1 VVEHDF
7 TRKVKPM
14 MIATLILQIGAGARA
29 TIPGLVASASPFSK
43 AVLLLLLVLSVY
55 SWAVI
60 WNRMRLYARVARQDQ
75 AFLTAFRTLAPQG
88 DCRLIA
94 EQHSSSVLARAAR
107 AGLKSLEQLPTEHV
121 GPAARFDLAQRAMD
135 RAANDEVASLEKH
148 VGFLAT
154 TGNVAPFI
162 GLLGTVWGV
171 MAAFVNIGAQGS
183 ASLVV
188 VAPGIAEALIATIA
202 GLAAA
207 IPAVI
212 GYNHCLG
219 RLRDFGNA
227 ATMFTSEFLDKR
239 VGAHL

>member
-1 VVEHDF
+1 MV
-7 TRKVKPM
+7 M
-14 MIATLILQIGAGARA
+14 ASLILQLGTGARA
-29 TIPGLVASASPFSK
+29 TIPGLVAQASPFSK
-43 AVLLLLLVLSVY
+43 AVLALLAVLSVY

-60 WNRMRLYARVARQDQ
+60 WNRMRLYARVAKQDASFVTRFRQLPDQ
-75 AFLTAFRTLAPQG
+75 ADFRV
-88 DCRLIA
+88 IA
-94 EQHSSSVLARAAR
+94 EQHPASILGRTALA
-107 AGLKSLEQLPTEHV
+107 GYKTLEQLAVANV
-121 GPAARFDLAQRAMD
+121 GVTARFELAQRSMD
-135 RAANDEVASLEKH
+135 RAANDEVAALERH

-162 GLLGTVWGV
+162 GLMGTVWGV

-183 ASLVV
+183 ASLIV

-219 RLRDFGNA
+219 RLREFGNTA
-227 ATMFTSEFLDKR
+227 GSFTSEFLDRR

>member
-1 VVEHDF
+1 MV
-7 TRKVKPM
+7 
-14 MIATLILQIGAGARA
+14 IASMILQLGAGARA

-43 AVLLLLLVLSVY
+43 AVLLVLLALSVY

-60 WNRMRLYARVARQDQ
+60 WNRMRLYARVAKQDES
-75 AFLTAFRTLAPQG
+75 FLTAFRRLPANG
-88 DCRLIA
+88 DLRLIA
-94 EQHSSSVLARAAR
+94 DQHPASVLARAAV
-107 AGLKSLEQLPTEHV
+107 AGAKQLDQLPAGEV
-121 GPAARFDLAQRAMD
+121 GPAARFELAMRAMD
-135 RAANDEVASLEKH
+135 RAANDEVANLERH

-154 TGNVAPFI
+154 TGNVSPFI
-162 GLLGTVWGV
+162 GLMGTVWGV

-183 ASLVV
+183 ATLVV

-207 IPAVI
+207 IPSVI

-219 RLRDFGNA
+219 RLSEFGNTA
-227 ATMFTSEFLDKR
+227 GSFTSEFLDKR

>member
-1 VVEHDF
+1 MV
-7 TRKVKPM
+7 
-14 MIATLILQIGAGARA
+14 IASLILQLGTGGRA
-29 TIPGLVASASPFSK
+29 SIPSLVAGASPFSK
-43 AVLLLLLVLSVY
+43 GVLLLLLVMSVY
-55 SWAVI
+55 TWAVI
-60 WNRMRLYARVARQDQ
+60 WNRMRLYGRVSRQDD
-75 AFLTAFRTLAPQG
+75 AFLSAFRRLPDQA
-88 DCRLIA
+88 DCRLVA
-94 EQHSSSVLARAAR
+94 EQHPASILGRATL
-107 AGLKSLEQLPTEHV
+107 AGLRSLDQHPAERV
-121 GPAARFDLAQRAMD
+121 GAAARFELAQRAMD
-135 RAANDEVASLEKH
+135 RAASDEVAALERH

-162 GLLGTVWGV
+162 GLMGTVWGV

-219 RLRDFGNA
+219 RLRDFGNTA
-227 ATMFTSEFLDKR
+227 ASFTSEFLDKR
-239 VGAHL
+239 IGAHL

>member
-1 VVEHDF
+1 MVF
-7 TRKVKPM
+7 
-14 MIATLILQIGAGARA
+14 ASLILQIGAGARA

-43 AVLLLLLVLSVY
+43 AVLLLLSVLSVY

-60 WNRMRLYARVARQDQ
+60 WNRVHLYARVARQDQ
-75 AFLTAFRTLAPQG
+75 AFLTAFRRLAPTA
-88 DCRLIA
+88 DCRLVA
-94 EQHSSSVLARAAR
+94 EQHAASVLARAAL
-107 AGLKSLEQLPTEHV
+107 AGLKSLEQLPTDHV

-135 RAANDEVASLEKH
+135 RAANDEVATLERH
-148 VGFLAT
+148 IGFLAT
-154 TGNVAPFI
+154 TGNVSPFI
-162 GLLGTVWGV
+162 GLMGTVWGV

-219 RLRDFGNA
+219 RLRDFGNS
-227 ATMFTSEFLDKR
+227 ATSFTSEFLDKR

>member
-1 VVEHDF
+1 MLPAMV
-7 TRKVKPM
+7 
-14 MIATLILQIGAGARA
+14 LLQLGAGGRA
-29 TIPGLVASASPFSK
+29 SIPGLVAQASPFSK

-55 SWAVI
+55 AWAVI
-60 WNRMRLYARVARQDQ
+60 WNRLRLYARVAKQDA
-75 AFLTAFRTLAPQG
+75 AFLTAFRRLPDNGDFRLAAQ
-88 DCRLIA
+88 
-94 EQHSSSVLARAAR
+94 QHPESILARAAV
-107 AGLKSLEQLPTEHV
+107 AGLKSLEKLPSEHV

-135 RAANDEVASLEKH
+135 RAANDEVAALEKH

-162 GLLGTVWGV
+162 GLMGTVWGV

-219 RLRDFGNA
+219 RLRDFGNTA
-227 ATMFTSEFLDKR
+227 ASFTSEFLDR
-239 VGAHL
+239 RIGAHL

>member
-1 VVEHDF
+1 MV
-7 TRKVKPM
+7 
-14 MIATLILQIGAGARA
+14 IALILQLGAGGRA
-29 TIPGLVASASPFSK
+29 TIPGLVAQASPFSK
-43 AVLLLLLVLSVY
+43 AVLLLLLVMSVY

-60 WNRMRLYARVARQDQ
+60 WNRMRLYARVAREDASFVGAFRRLPDQ
-75 AFLTAFRTLAPQG
+75 ADFR
-88 DCRLIA
+88 IVA
-94 EQHSSSVLARAAR
+94 EQHPASILGRTALAGMR
-107 AGLKSLEQLPTEHV
+107 SLEQHPAEHV
-121 GPAARFDLAQRAMD
+121 GVAARFELTQRAMD
-135 RAANDEVASLEKH
+135 RAAGDEVAALEKH

-162 GLLGTVWGV
+162 GLMGTVWGV

-219 RLRDFGNA
+219 RLREFGNTA
-227 ATMFTSEFLDKR
+227 GSFTSEFLDRR
-239 VGAHL
+239 VGAYLK